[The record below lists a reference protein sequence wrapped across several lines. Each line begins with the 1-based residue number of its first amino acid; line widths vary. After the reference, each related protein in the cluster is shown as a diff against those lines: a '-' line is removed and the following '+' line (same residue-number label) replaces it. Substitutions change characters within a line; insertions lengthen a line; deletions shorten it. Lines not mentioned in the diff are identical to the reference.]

1 MGEIIAMLIF
11 ISEFLG
17 TALLILLGC
26 GVVANVRLEKSGMKG
41 AGALQIAVGWG
52 LAVLLPVFIFG
63 SSSGAHLNPALSI
76 ALAADG
82 SITWNALP
90 LYVCGQMLGGFAGA
104 VCVWL
109 LFRRHFEATSDA
121 DTKLGVFCTAPSI
134 PDFSSNMLSEIIGT
148 FVLVFAI
155 KGLANVDC
163 GASGTDKIFVF
174 AAIVSIGVSLGGLT
188 GYAINPARDISPR
201 LAHAILPIP
210 GKRNSNWR
218 YAIVPL
224 LGPIIG
230 ALLAVLV
237 YHLIPWQVK

>member
-90 LYVCGQMLGGFAGA
+90 LYVCGQMLG
-104 VCVWL
+104 
-109 LFRRHFEATSDA
+109 
-121 DTKLGVFCTAPSI
+121 
-134 PDFSSNMLSEIIGT
+134 
-148 FVLVFAI
+148 
-155 KGLANVDC
+155 
-163 GASGTDKIFVF
+163 
-174 AAIVSIGVSLGGLT
+174 
-188 GYAINPARDISPR
+188 
-201 LAHAILPIP
+201 
-210 GKRNSNWR
+210 
-218 YAIVPL
+218 
-224 LGPIIG
+224 
-230 ALLAVLV
+230 
-237 YHLIPWQVK
+237 